1 MTTAIFLYRFL
12 ISSWMS
18 PNCRFIPSCSQYA
31 LEAIEKH
38 GPLRGLGLSV
48 KRVLRCHPWGS
59 YGYDPVP
66 EKFDKGMYVR
76 YRNGTSRE

>member
-1 MTTAIFLYRFL
+1 
-12 ISSWMS
+12 MS
-18 PNCRFIPSCSQYA
+18 PSCRFIPSCSQYA

-48 KRVLRCHPWGS
+48 KRVLQCHPWGS

-66 EKFDKGMYVR
+66 EKLIKSRLVR
-76 YRNGTSRE
+76 NCNSTSRE